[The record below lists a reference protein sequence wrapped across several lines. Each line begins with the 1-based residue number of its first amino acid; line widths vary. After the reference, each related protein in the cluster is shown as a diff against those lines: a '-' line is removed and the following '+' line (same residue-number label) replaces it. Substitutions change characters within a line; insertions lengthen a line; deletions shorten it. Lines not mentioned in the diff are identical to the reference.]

1 MIGTHMAVTLV
12 GNCSQEEGSGR
23 IWRVWQRE
31 CIQSERVSTFP
42 ELSTRNGQM
51 VQSRAL
57 IAGGLL

>member
-1 MIGTHMAVTLV
+1 MIGTYMAATLV

-31 CIQSERVSTFP
+31 CIEYERISTFP

-51 VQSRAL
+51 VPSRAL
-57 IAGGLL
+57 IVGGLL